1 MDIHP
6 PHAIHSWKDLL
17 VQLGTI
23 TAGVLIA
30 LSLEGVRE
38 TIRDR
43 ALVREARANIKREIA
58 DNKREVDQEI
68 AEMDARAKKVDTALR
83 LANDLLKMKRSD
95 VHQLELGLNF
105 PTLSNASWQ
114 TAERT
119 GAFAHMGYAEV
130 QRYADLYSFQD
141 FMSTQHRQ
149 AIDALAASIGILA
162 ASEGGDPTNAPPAEV
177 ERFRQQ
183 VVALKSI
190 LFVEEQMTRTASERY
205 KKALE

>member
-38 TIRDR
+38 TIRDSR
-43 ALVREARANIKREIA
+43 LPEEAR
-58 DNKREVDQEI
+58 
-68 AEMDARAKKVDTALR
+68 R
-83 LANDLLKMKRSD
+83 LATAAAVIGPAGSE

-119 GAFAHMGYAEV
+119 GAFAHMDYAEV